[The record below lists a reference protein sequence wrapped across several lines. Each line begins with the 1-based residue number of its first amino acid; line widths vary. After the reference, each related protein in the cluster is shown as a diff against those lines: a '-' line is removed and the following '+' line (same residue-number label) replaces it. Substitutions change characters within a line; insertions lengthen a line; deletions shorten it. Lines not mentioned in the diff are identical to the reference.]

1 MQHRF
6 YLSRFLCISC
16 ASFALVG
23 CSYFNTEPGRPILE
37 MPQSEEVVE
46 YSDRFVDLSSVV
58 YENTGG
64 RVQLFDLDE
73 HVPAPA
79 YQPVASVEMDA
90 MEIAP
95 ATVMPVGQV
104 YATMPF
110 GSIVSADPSVEIFP
124 FEDMTPVPVSA
135 QMARPYASS
144 LRGEGYVA
152 VGASDRDTVVVY
164 FGHDSATLNQK
175 GLAKVSRVA
184 EAFNAAS
191 GIGLTVEGHASVM
204 ANYNSAAQRK
214 VVNLKISMDRAFA
227 VARAL
232 IDKGVPADFIR
243 VMAWGD
249 AKPAQNLDGKTPE
262 EAARRVEISR

>member
-1 MQHRF
+1 
-6 YLSRFLCISC
+6 
-16 ASFALVG
+16 
-23 CSYFNTEPGRPILE
+23 

-124 FEDMTPVPVSA
+124 FDDVTSVPVSM
-135 QMARPYASS
+135 QMAQPVMPSAR
-144 LRGEGYVA
+144 REDFVA
-152 VGASDRDTVVVY
+152 VDVSDRDTVIVY

-175 GLAKVSRVA
+175 GLAKVAEVA

-227 VARAL
+227 VAREL
-232 IDKGVPADFIR
+232 IAGGVPADFIR

-249 AKPAQNLDGKTPE
+249 AKPALDLNGKTPE
-262 EAARRVEISR
+262 EAARRVEIFR